1 MSRRQKTDFHKESR
15 FFVQQGKQH
24 LLREDFF
31 PRGVIACSVK
41 SHVVHDIEAVGGI
54 HCAAAVYISGG
65 DLFRCQSAV
74 IAYGN
79 VGDVE
84 HSVEDVC
91 GIQRVVAV
99 QVALGKSGVSA
110 DQGKFDVV
118 FSCVL
123 LCARIGVAVDG
134 QVVTTGKSIFFNAGH
149 AVGYC
154 DFGQTATAIKSIISN
169 ACHTVRYC
177 DFGQTVT
184 IKKNLIS
191 NARHTV
197 RYCEFSQTTTTKKS
211 IISNTCHAVRYGNF
225 R

>member
-54 HCAAAVYISGG
+54 HCAVAVYIGGG

-84 HSVEDVC
+84 HGVEDV
-91 GIQRVVAV
+91 GGVDIVAAV
-99 QVALGKSGVSA
+99 EVAFGDGGFTSNQS
-110 DQGKFDVV
+110 KFDVV
-118 FSCVL
+118 FGCVFL
-123 LCARIGVAVDG
+123 GVRTGVAVDG
-134 QVVTTGKSIFFNAGH
+134 QVVAAGKSILFNAGH
-149 AVGYC
+149 AVGDC
-154 DFGQTATAIKSIISN
+154 DFGQVGAFNKSLTFNI
-169 ACHTVRYC
+169 CHTIWNN
-177 DFGQTVT
+177 DF
-184 IKKNLIS
+184 
-191 NARHTV
+191 
-197 RYCEFSQTTTTKKS
+197 C
-211 IISNTCHAVRYGNF
+211 
-225 R
+225 